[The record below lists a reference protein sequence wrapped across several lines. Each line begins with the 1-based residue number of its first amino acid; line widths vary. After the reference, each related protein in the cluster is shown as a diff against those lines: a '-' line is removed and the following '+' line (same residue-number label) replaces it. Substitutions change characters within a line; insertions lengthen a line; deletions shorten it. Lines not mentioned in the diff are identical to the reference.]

1 MNKSIKKKLMVKRY
15 TCISFIANNK
25 DYDAYLKLQTISKE
39 LSEIVLKRKEDYY
52 YKLIDKLN
60 LNNPH
65 QRQTILVDTENS
77 I

>member
-1 MNKSIKKKLMVKRY
+1 MPI
-15 TCISFIANNK
+15 
-25 DYDAYLKLQTISKE
+25 E

-65 QRQTILVDTENS
+65 QRQIILVDTENS

>member
-25 DYDAYLKLQTISKE
+25 DYDAYLKLQTISTE
-39 LSEIVLKRKEDYY
+39 LSEIVLKRKDYY

-65 QRQTILVDTENS
+65 QRQIILVDTENS